1 MPCSILN
8 IKAVSTHQNLMDLV
22 EGYVEIKLK
31 EFESN
36 VASIKKVE
44 PDTLPEKFEVVELR
58 QKVKC

>member
-1 MPCSILN
+1 
-8 IKAVSTHQNLMDLV
+8 MDLV